1 MLTAKQIKSARNL
14 PPRLIAIGREIEV
27 RTSKADGYHARA
39 VDHVDSIK
47 ALLVEAKSFCDKGG
61 LNAFRK
67 RYCPSLGRSR
77 AYELLAIASGKKSA
91 RQMKLQGAVR
101 QARHV
106 AKLKA
111 AASALRRADRPLV
124 TDAKAA
130 PSRDG
135 QNTVLDFTRCIT
147 ELVFMT
153 ETAEP
158 KAFNG
163 AAVEAD
169 DLRKL
174 ADFLI
179 DVADLRKPR
188 SGKLRVVK

>member
-14 PPRLIAIGREIEV
+14 PPRLIAIGREIEA
-27 RTSKADGYHARA
+27 RAAKADGYHSRA

-111 AASALRRADRPLV
+111 AASALRRDDRPSV
-124 TDAKAA
+124 TDGKLPP
-130 PSRDG
+130 PSKNDS
-135 QNTVLDFTRCIT
+135 NTVRGFTARVL
-147 ELVFMT
+147 ELVLMT
-153 ETAEP
+153 ATAEP
-158 KAFNG
+158 KTFHG

-179 DVADLRKPR
+179 DVADLRKP
-188 SGKLRVVK
+188 KLRVVK